1 LGYDS
6 SPRVMSL
13 EKSFS
18 DYIDKFYPHL
28 NDLNLGYDNNEDTIT
43 FYLKDSKTKI
53 TYFVFFYF
61 NNIGHGRDLNCP
73 MELIN
78 EVQKYF
84 NDEAEGLL
92 LDWFISNY
100 GIPLRRLVPT
110 ELVKRV

>member
-1 LGYDS
+1 
-6 SPRVMSL
+6 MSL

-18 DYIDKFYPHL
+18 DYIDKFYPQL
-28 NDLNLGYDNNEDTIT
+28 NNLKLGYDYNGDTIT
-43 FYLKDSKTKI
+43 FYLKDSKTRI

-78 EVQKYF
+78 DIEGYF
-84 NDEAEGLL
+84 DDQTEGLL

-100 GIPLRRLVPT
+100 GISLRRLVPT
-110 ELVKRV
+110 ELVKRI